1 MFERVE
7 REVDVPLLQREE
19 SGSFGGDGK
28 LAEVFVFVTERVE
41 SSLSNRCE
49 ILIDDN
55 SSRRLENWTEN
66 VSYTRPS
73 CTTTKFLSQ

>member
-7 REVDVPLLQREE
+7 RVIDVPLLQREE

-28 LAEVFVFVTERVE
+28 LAEVFVFVAERIE
-41 SSLSNRCE
+41 SSLSDRCE
-49 ILIDDN
+49 ILIDNN
-55 SSRRLENWTEN
+55 SSRCFENRTEN
-66 VSYTRPS
+66 VSHTRPS